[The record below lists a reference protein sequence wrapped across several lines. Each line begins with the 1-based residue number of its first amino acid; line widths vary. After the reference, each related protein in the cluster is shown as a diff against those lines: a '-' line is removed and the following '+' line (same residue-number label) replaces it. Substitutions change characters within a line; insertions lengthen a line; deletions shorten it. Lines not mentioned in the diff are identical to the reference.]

1 MNNPKFVK
9 IHNELY
15 KINTSYK
22 VALQCNE
29 ITKDNTIS
37 VYERALAI
45 IYKLFGDKGLYADN
59 EIQTKL
65 LEASK
70 TYLSCGQTKHIDDNK
85 KPDMDYN
92 KDLDL
97 IETSFLSDYGIKDLK
112 DMHWWTFYKLVNG
125 LSNSE
130 LGNCCIFNRV
140 RNLRNYDLS
149 QIKDAKIRDEIKKA
163 QEFVALDDVETEI
176 NYTPEEQNAID
187 EFNRN
192 AGII

>member
-1 MNNPKFVK
+1 MTNPKYVR
-9 IHNELY
+9 INNELY

-22 VALQCNE
+22 VAIDCNE
-29 ITKDNTIS
+29 ISKDNTINP
-37 VYERALAI
+37 YERALAI
-45 IYKLFGDKGLYADN
+45 IYKLFGDKGLYADG
-59 EIQTKL
+59 EVQTKL
-65 LEASK
+65 LEAGK

-85 KPDMDYN
+85 KPDMDYK

-97 IETSFLSDYGIKDLK
+97 IETSFLSDYGIKDLE
-112 DMHWWTFYKLVNG
+112 DMHWWKFYKLVNG

-130 LGNCCIFNRV
+130 LGDCCIFNRV

-149 QIKDAKIRDEIKKA
+149 QVKDDKLRDEIKKA
-163 QEFVALDDVETEI
+163 QEFVALDDVEDEI
-176 NYTPEEQNAID
+176 KYTPEEQDAID